1 MRWNLIFLGLTVLG
15 IVLTFAQNI
24 AKNLGIN
31 MPQWLAILLS
41 YFGIAV
47 AFVMLSLVFL
57 GFFPGIVKNH
67 IWFVALFTLVG
78 AVCGGFGAWVYLRH
92 REVTKQ
98 TAEPPADK
106 TDDITW
112 SFDTDAEFYFLAMV
126 GGKGQEPWV
135 DSFQSHGRNN
145 MDGPISRVSGFI
157 RSDVTNAEFPIR
169 FVIGGQRVPPEDTI
183 GIPRKT
189 EFDIASEPFPS
200 SDPRRRGTG
209 LTASRFLDEFATFTF
224 VFEYDGKKFKRHF
237 TNEEIWNQIVK
248 FQRTTQISVPT
259 VMPRKPPSQT
269 EGQ

>member
-98 TAEPPADK
+98 TVEPLADK

-112 SFDTDAEFYFLAMV
+112 SFDADAEFYFLAMV

-135 DSFQSHGRNN
+135 DSFQAHGKNN
-145 MDGPISRVSGFI
+145 MDEPVARTAVSYAQMLPMRSFRYGLSSGDSVCLLKI
-157 RSDVTNAEFPIR
+157 RSVSHEKRSSTSLANR
-169 FVIGGQRVPPEDTI
+169 FHRVIHAD
-183 GIPRKT
+183 GI
-189 EFDIASEPFPS
+189 
-200 SDPRRRGTG
+200 
-209 LTASRFLDEFATFTF
+209 L
-224 VFEYDGKKFKRHF
+224 V
-237 TNEEIWNQIVK
+237 
-248 FQRTTQISVPT
+248 
-259 VMPRKPPSQT
+259 
-269 EGQ
+269 